1 MVEGLATHLVGRD
14 AELQA
19 LERVLDA
26 VSGGSAPV
34 VEIVGEPGIGK
45 TRLLGELCKG
55 AEERG
60 HLVLTGRAAEFERD
74 LPFGVFVDALDD
86 YLGSLQP
93 RTFERI
99 GQDHLSELASIFP
112 ALSRVAVRASG
123 ELPTERYRAHRAVR
137 ILLEGLGARRP
148 IVLALDDLHWADAA
162 AVELISHLLRSRPSG
177 PVLVLL
183 ALRSGQ
189 APARLGAALEAAD
202 RAGAIER
209 LELAPLTRVQAET
222 LVGGAVDPGMADVL
236 YEVSGGNPFYLEQ
249 LLRSAGP
256 DALRADQA
264 EADADVP
271 PAVAAALARELER
284 LSPIARTVVEAAAV
298 VGEPFEPDLV
308 GETAGLTEGDVLAV
322 VDELLDVRLIAR
334 TEVPRRFRFRHPIVR
349 HAVYESAK
357 FGWRTES
364 HRRAIDAL
372 ARRGA
377 KPAALAPHVERS
389 ACAGDAVAI
398 SVLTDAGRAAMSRS
412 PGSAARWFA
421 AALRLLPDVAENAEA
436 RIRLLTPLAE
446 ALGAAGRLE
455 ESLAALDEADRTLP
469 EHAPERM
476 QLIIARAGVE
486 DLLGRYDA
494 ASARLE
500 RALAAGAALDWD
512 EQAALKLALAANRF
526 YIGDFAG
533 VLTSAT
539 EALEIGRTHGYGL
552 LTATAAA
559 LLSFAE
565 CGLGRVE
572 RAEPFRM
579 EAAAL
584 IDGLDDDA
592 LAARLDAPYWLGWS
606 ECFLDRYDDA
616 LGHLERGIEVSR
628 ATGQRQLFGPMM
640 LGLAYVQIARGGL
653 GEARETADAAIEAAH
668 LGEDARG
675 LSWALFQRCWIEV
688 LAGNLEAALRCGE
701 ESMAL
706 AEGLDEGV
714 LSASA
719 AWPLAAAALES
730 GDPGRCVELILGSI
744 GGEELPWVVRGVRP
758 LCYELLTRAELDRGR
773 PDAATRWAERAAG
786 AAAAMGPGTAT
797 AYAHRARAHV
807 LLVSGSA
814 AAAAREALAA
824 ASDADLVGARLEA
837 ARSRTLAGRALAA
850 AGEAGRAAG
859 ELEAA
864 EAQLAVFEARRY
876 RDETAKELRRLG
888 HAAPRRERA
897 RRRANGS
904 DGLPSLSDRELEVAK
919 LVARGKTNRQI
930 AAEIFL
936 SEKTVESHL
945 SHIFSKLGVRSRSAV
960 AAEVTRQQ

>member
-1 MVEGLATHLVGRD
+1 M
-14 AELQA
+14 
-19 LERVLDA
+19 LDA
-26 VSGGSAPV
+26 ASGGSAPV
-34 VEIVGEPGIGK
+34 VEVVGEPGIGK
-45 TRLLGELCKG
+45 TRLLGELCTR

-60 HLVLTGRAAEFERD
+60 HLVLSGRAAEFERD

-93 RTFERI
+93 RTFEPI
-99 GQDHLSELASIFP
+99 GQDHLGELASIFP
-112 ALSRVAVRASG
+112 ALSEVAVRASG
-123 ELPTERYRAHRAVR
+123 GLPTERYRAHRAVR
-137 ILLEGLGARRP
+137 ILLEGLGTRQP
-148 IVLALDDLHWADAA
+148 IVVALDDLHWADAA
-162 AVELISHLLRSRPSG
+162 AVELISHLLRRRPSG
-177 PVLVLL
+177 PVLMVL

-189 APARLGAALEAAD
+189 APARLGAAIEAAA
-202 RAGAIER
+202 REGAVER
-209 LELAPLTRVQAET
+209 LELAPLTRGEAET
-222 LVGGAVDPGMADVL
+222 LVSDTVDPELADVL

-249 LLRSAGP
+249 LVRSAGP
-256 DALRADQA
+256 EALRAGHA

-284 LSPIARTVVEAAAV
+284 LSTIARTVVEAAAV

-308 GETAGLTEGDVLAV
+308 ADTAGLTEGEVLTV
-322 VDELLDVRLIAR
+322 VDELLDLRLIAR

-377 KPAALAPHVERS
+377 TPAALAPHVERS
-389 ACAGDAVAI
+389 ACQGDEVAI
-398 SVLTDAGRAAMSRS
+398 AVLTEAGRAAMSRS

-421 AALRLLPDVAENAEA
+421 AALRLLPEVAESAEA
-436 RIRLLTPLAE
+436 RIGLLMPQAE

-455 ESLAALDEADRTLP
+455 ESLAALDEADRALP

-486 DLLGRYDA
+486 HLLGRYDA
-494 ASARLE
+494 AHARLE
-500 RALAAGAALDWD
+500 RALSAGAELGWD

-526 YIGDFAG
+526 YASDFDG
-533 VLTSAT
+533 VLTWAT
-539 EALEIGRTHGYGL
+539 EALDAGRTHADDS

-565 CGLGRVE
+565 CGLGRID
-572 RAEPFRM
+572 RAESFRT

-592 LAARLDAPYWLGWS
+592 LAASLDAPFWLGWS

-616 LGHLERGIEVSR
+616 SGHLERGIEVSR
-628 ATGQRQLFGPMM
+628 ATGQRHLFVPMM
-640 LGLAYVQIARGGL
+640 LGLAFVRSFQGPL
-653 GEARETADAAIEAAH
+653 GEACETADAAIEAAR
-668 LGEDARG
+668 LGEDGRG
-675 LSWALFQRCWIEV
+675 LSWALFERCWLAV
-688 LAGNLEAALRCGE
+688 LAGDLETALRFGE
-701 ESMAL
+701 ESLRL
-706 AEGLDEGV
+706 AEGLDESV

-730 GDPGRCVELILGSI
+730 GDSDRCVELILNSI
-744 GGEELPWVVRGVRP
+744 GGEELPMVMQGVRS

-773 PDAATRWAERAAG
+773 PEVAARWADRAAG
-786 AAAAMGPGTAT
+786 AAAPMGRGTAT

-807 LLVSGSA
+807 LLAAGSA

-824 ASDADLVGARLEA
+824 AADADCVGARLDA

-864 EAQLAVFEARRY
+864 EAQLAVLEARRY
-876 RDETAKELRRLG
+876 RDETARELRRLG
-888 HAAPRRERA
+888 RAAPRHERG
-897 RRRANGS
+897 RRRAGDG
-904 DGLPSLSDRELEVAK
+904 DGLPALSERELEVAK
-919 LVARGKTNRQI
+919 LVATGKTNRQI

-960 AAEVTRQQ
+960 AAEVTREQ

>member
-1 MVEGLATHLVGRD
+1 ML
-14 AELQA
+14 
-19 LERVLDA
+19 
-26 VSGGSAPV
+26 S
-34 VEIVGEPGIGK
+34 
-45 TRLLGELCKG
+45 
-55 AEERG
+55 
-60 HLVLTGRAAEFERD
+60 GRAADLERD

-93 RTFERI
+93 RTFEPI
-99 GQDHLSELASIFP
+99 GQDHLGELASIFP
-112 ALSRVAVRASG
+112 ALSPIAVRASG
-123 ELPTERYRAHRAVR
+123 GLPTERYRAHRAVR
-137 ILLEGLGARRP
+137 ILLEGLGARQP

-162 AVELISHLLRSRPSG
+162 AVELISHLLRRRPSG

-189 APARLGAALEAAD
+189 APARLGAALEAAA
-202 RAGAIER
+202 REGAVER
-209 LELAPLTRVQAET
+209 LEVAPLTRGEAEK
-222 LVGGAVDPGMADVL
+222 LVSGAVDPGLANVL

-249 LLRSAGP
+249 LARSTGP
-256 DALRADQA
+256 EPLRAGNA
-264 EADADVP
+264 ETDADVP
-271 PAVAAALARELER
+271 PAVAAALARELVR
-284 LSPIARTVVEAAAV
+284 LSAVARTVVEAAAV

-308 GETAGLTEGDVLAV
+308 ADTAGLTEGEVLTV

-377 KPAALAPHVERS
+377 TPAVLAPHVERS
-389 ACAGDAVAI
+389 ACAGDEVAI
-398 SVLTDAGRAAMSRS
+398 AVLTDAGRAAMSRS

-421 AALRLLPDVAENAEA
+421 AALRLLPEMAESTEA
-436 RIRLLTPLAE
+436 RIALLMPLAE

-486 DLLGRYDA
+486 HLLGRYDA

-500 RALAAGAALDWD
+500 RALAAGVELDWD

-526 YIGDFAG
+526 YASDFAE
-533 VLTSAT
+533 VLTRAT
-539 EALEIGRTHGYGL
+539 QALDASRTHGDGL

-559 LLSFAE
+559 LASFAE
-565 CGLGRVE
+565 CGLGRVD
-572 RAEPFRM
+572 RAESFRA
-579 EAAAL
+579 EAAML

-592 LAARLDAPYWLGWS
+592 LAARLDAPFWLGWS

-616 LGHLERGIEVSR
+616 VGHLERGIEVSR
-628 ATGQRQLFGPMM
+628 ATGQRHLFVPMM
-640 LGLAYVQIARGGL
+640 LGLAFVQTAQGAL
-653 GEARETADAAIEAAH
+653 AEARDIADAAIEAAH

-675 LSWALFQRCWIEV
+675 LSWALFERCWIEV
-688 LAGNLEAALRCGE
+688 LAGDLETALRCGE
-701 ESMAL
+701 ESMRL
-706 AEGLDEGV
+706 AASLDESV

-719 AWPLAAAALES
+719 AWPLASAALES
-730 GDPGRCVELILGSI
+730 GDPARCVELILESI
-744 GGEELPWVVRGVRP
+744 GGEELPWVMRGVRS
-758 LCYELLTRAELDRGR
+758 LCYELLARAELDRGR
-773 PDAATRWAERAAG
+773 PEIAAQWADRAADAAAP
-786 AAAAMGPGTAT
+786 MGRGMAT

-807 LLVSGSA
+807 LLASGSA

-824 ASDADLVGARLEA
+824 ASDADHVGARVEA
-837 ARSRTLAGRALAA
+837 ARARTLAGRALAA

-876 RDETAKELRRLG
+876 RDEAAKELRRLG
-888 HAAPRRERA
+888 LAVPRRERG
-897 RRRANGS
+897 RRRTNGS
-904 DGLPSLSDRELEVAK
+904 DGLLSLSERELEVAK
-919 LVARGKTNRQI
+919 LVATGKTNRQI
-930 AAEIFL
+930 ATEIFL

-960 AAEVTRQQ
+960 AAEVTRGQ